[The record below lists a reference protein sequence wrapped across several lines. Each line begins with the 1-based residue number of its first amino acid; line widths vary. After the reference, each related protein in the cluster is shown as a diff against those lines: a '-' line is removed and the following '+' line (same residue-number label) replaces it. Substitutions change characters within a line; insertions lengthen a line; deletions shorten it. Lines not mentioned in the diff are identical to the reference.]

1 MPNSER
7 IETLISPEALK
18 QFEQLKTSAD
28 ANVASFEKLVAKAV
42 ELNKTLGNASSF
54 KEINKATK
62 ELEENDQELINAQVE
77 LAKSQERLKK
87 ANKDL
92 GDSFANVGN
101 KVSGLTGS
109 TEDAFEKLI
118 KLNDALK
125 SVKNAQKELAAQKD
139 TFAQMNQSL
148 PEVQAGLK
156 VILDREKELKAEE
169 LLLKKNITDTNKEI
183 KQRLNLNLITPG
195 TREEIKQTVNELKR
209 LRDFKIDIN
218 TDEGKAQVAEINQEI
233 DRLNKVLEQTTDKL
247 EKRKINIGNYPG
259 AVKILQASLQDV
271 NKKID
276 DFTKSGNDNQQM
288 LQALVKEQELLQRLV
303 DTQADGFK
311 NATAAIKGNE
321 QAIQALS
328 QVYGEDSEVVQNL
341 INETGRLKDEVG
353 DLRARIKVQASDTKV
368 FDGLIDAAQG
378 LAGIYS
384 VAQGAAALFGD
395 ENEELQKT
403 FVKLQ
408 AVMAVLQGLQ
418 AIQNVLQK
426 ESAARQLINIG
437 LQRIQVIQ
445 TRLATA
451 AESQNIVVKYA
462 AIAAQK
468 ALNFVTSSAGGPIL
482 ILIGLLITAAAVMA
496 SYGEGTENAAKQNE
510 RLNKSLERSNQN
522 IDKGAAAIKARSDKT
537 IATLESNFAREE
549 DIRKERERASQ
560 EEIDNLKRINDVDL
574 RNRIANQKTIDRL
587 NKQKVKSGLDDD
599 EQKDL
604 DEALKI
610 KDGYLANLQ
619 KQTDAENGIQIL
631 RLQNSRAT
639 KEEIIKAKQDEIEA
653 QKIQLQTS
661 LQLQQNI
668 AGNERKTQTE
678 RIKALQESQRI
689 QAELIN
695 KDANSKRLNP
705 TLTPSEI
712 KVIEANRT
720 AALTQ
725 ARRESNKAIEDLN
738 RSYAERERRAR
749 FDILRTEIED
759 QIKAADLI
767 ANNEAKSFNDR
778 TDALY
783 ASYEKRRQIIVAQ
796 HEFDIKNDTLTAE
809 ERLAIETKFLSDIN
823 GLTVEYGLQQQAIY
837 QQNTDKVNEII
848 EKGQQARQDKIAGDA
863 AATNTELIKQLV
875 SGQITLEQ
883 YNKQRDDA
891 ERSARIQSLKEEVNN
906 ATAKVLA
913 TKEGTAAR
921 FEAEKELREKTLA
934 LNEEYYAKEI
944 EAIVKLNELK
954 KQLATESVETFNS
967 LVNSQFDAEAA
978 RIQQVM
984 DDLDKQKEKE
994 IEVANAT
1001 IANKQERELAIAK
1014 IEAKAQAQHEQ
1025 LEKRRRQIELDR
1037 ARFEKASNIAQIIST
1052 TALAIIKTF
1061 KDYPA
1066 AQAIP
1071 LSVAIG
1077 AIGALQLARAI
1088 AAPLPKFAEG
1098 TNDAPGGLAW
1108 VGDAYRKELVITPQ
1122 GQVIQTPAVP
1132 TVMNVPKHSIVLPDA
1147 RRALESGLAVN
1158 QHGRLVSATTGVD
1171 TSRVEQKLDTIAK
1184 AIKNK
1189 PVLNM
1194 SASESGLTAMWN
1206 YGANW
1211 VTYAED
1217 QTRF

>member
-18 QFEQLKTSAD
+18 QFETLKPIVD
-28 ANVASFEKLVAKAV
+28 ANTASFEKLIAKAV
-42 ELNKTLGNASSF
+42 ELNKAVGNATTF
-54 KEINKATK
+54 KEINKATQEMTEHDK
-62 ELEENDQELINAQVE
+62 ALAKQIEDLAKANAKLQALYEQQAQKLKALNEEKKKQRDDDKKGADAVAKAEEKLINSYSAEARKLAE
-77 LAKSQERLKK
+77 LKEQQNLVNK
-87 ANKDL
+87 ANKQSAQETLGLTGAYKRLEAEYNKAAQEAKDL
-92 GDSFANVGN
+92 AIEFGAGSKQAKEASARALELDQRLKAADASTGKFNRNVGN
-101 KVSGLTGS
+101 YSG
-109 TEDAFEKLI
+109 A
-118 KLNDALK
+118 LNTL
-125 SVKNAQKELAAQKD
+125 QKA
-139 TFAQMNQSL
+139 
-148 PEVQAGLK
+148 
-156 VILDREKELKAEE
+156 
-169 LLLKKNITDTNKEI
+169 
-183 KQRLNLNLITPG
+183 
-195 TREEIKQTVNELKR
+195 
-209 LRDFKIDIN
+209 
-218 TDEGKAQVAEINQEI
+218 
-233 DRLNKVLEQTTDKL
+233 
-247 EKRKINIGNYPG
+247 
-259 AVKILQASLQDV
+259 LQDV
-271 NKKID
+271 TKKIED
-276 DFTKSGNDNQQM
+276 NTKSGVQNEAVMEALQKEQGLLVSLVDAQSKGFANATSEIRNNQQ
-288 LQALVKEQELLQRLV
+288 AILLL
-303 DTQADGFK
+303 TQ
-311 NATAAIKGNE
+311 I
-321 QAIQALS
+321 
-328 QVYGEDSEVVQNL
+328 YGEDSAVIAEL
-341 INETGRLKDEVG
+341 TKKTAELTDTVG
-353 DLRARIKVQASDTKV
+353 DMKATIKAQASDTHV
-368 FDGLIDAAQG
+368 FDGLIGAAQG
-378 LAGIYS
+378 LVGVYS

-395 ENEELQKT
+395 ENEDLQKT

-408 AVMAVLQGLQ
+408 SVMAVLQGLQ

-426 ESAARQLINIG
+426 ESAARQLLNIG

-587 NKQKVKSGLDDD
+587 NKQKVKSGLDED
-599 EQKDL
+599 EQKAL

-610 KDGYLANLQ
+610 KDSYLANLQ

-689 QAELIN
+689 QASIIN
-695 KDANSKRLNP
+695 KDANSKLLNP

-749 FDILRTEIED
+749 FDILKTEIED

-767 ANNEAKSFNDR
+767 AQNEKKSFDQR

-783 ASYEKRRQIIVAQ
+783 AGYEKRRQIIVAQ
-796 HEFDIKNDTLTAE
+796 HELDINNDTLTAE

-934 LNEEYYAKEI
+934 LNEEYNAKEI
-944 EAIVKLNELK
+944 NAIVKLNDLK
-954 KQLATESVETFNS
+954 KQLVTESVETFNA
-967 LVNSQFDAEAA
+967 LVNGQFDNESA
-978 RIQQVM
+978 RIQQAM
-984 DDLDKQKEKE
+984 DDLDKQKEKD

-1001 IANKQERELAIAK
+1001 IANKQERELAIAT
-1014 IEAKAQAQHEQ
+1014 IEKKAQLQREQ
-1025 LEKRRRQIELDR
+1025 LDRRQRQVELDR

-1052 TALAIIKTF
+1052 TAVAIIKAF

-1098 TNDAPGGLAW
+1098 TDDAPGGLAW

-1122 GQVIQTPAVP
+1122 GRVMQTPAVP

-1147 RRALESGLAVN
+1147 RRALESGLSVN
-1158 QHGRLVSATTGVD
+1158 QHGRLVSASVDAD
-1171 TSRVEQKLDTIAK
+1171 TSRVEQKLDIIAK

>member
-18 QFEQLKTSAD
+18 QFETLKPIVD
-28 ANVASFEKLVAKAV
+28 ANTASFEKLIAKAV
-42 ELNKTLGNASSF
+42 ELNKAVGNATTF
-54 KEINKATK
+54 KEINKATQEMTEHDK
-62 ELEENDQELINAQVE
+62 ALAKQIEDLAKANAKLQALYEQQAQKLKALNEEKKKQRDDDKKGADAVAKAEEKLINSYSAEARKLAE
-77 LAKSQERLKK
+77 LKEQQNLVNK
-87 ANKDL
+87 ANKQSAQETLGLTGAYKRLEAEYNKAAQEAKDL
-92 GDSFANVGN
+92 AIEFGAGSKQAKEASARALELDQRLKAADASTGKFNRNVGN
-101 KVSGLTGS
+101 YSG
-109 TEDAFEKLI
+109 A
-118 KLNDALK
+118 LNTL
-125 SVKNAQKELAAQKD
+125 QKA
-139 TFAQMNQSL
+139 
-148 PEVQAGLK
+148 
-156 VILDREKELKAEE
+156 
-169 LLLKKNITDTNKEI
+169 
-183 KQRLNLNLITPG
+183 
-195 TREEIKQTVNELKR
+195 
-209 LRDFKIDIN
+209 
-218 TDEGKAQVAEINQEI
+218 
-233 DRLNKVLEQTTDKL
+233 
-247 EKRKINIGNYPG
+247 
-259 AVKILQASLQDV
+259 LQDV
-271 NKKID
+271 TKKIED
-276 DFTKSGNDNQQM
+276 NTKSGVQNEAVMEALQKEQGLLVSLVDAQSKGFANATSEIRNNQQ
-288 LQALVKEQELLQRLV
+288 AILLL
-303 DTQADGFK
+303 TQ
-311 NATAAIKGNE
+311 I
-321 QAIQALS
+321 
-328 QVYGEDSEVVQNL
+328 YGEDSAVIAEL
-341 INETGRLKDEVG
+341 TKKTAELTDTVG
-353 DLRARIKVQASDTKV
+353 DMKATIKAQASDTHV
-368 FDGLIDAAQG
+368 FDGLIGAAQG
-378 LAGIYS
+378 LVGVYS

-395 ENEELQKT
+395 ENEDLQKT

-408 AVMAVLQGLQ
+408 SVMAVLQGLQ

-426 ESAARQLINIG
+426 ESAARQLLNIG
-437 LQRIQVIQ
+437 LQKVQVIQ

-451 AESQNIVVKYA
+451 AESQNIIVKYA
-462 AIAAQK
+462 AVAAQK
-468 ALNFVTSSAGGPIL
+468 ALNFVTSAAGGPIL

-496 SYGEGTENAAKQNE
+496 SYGDGTENAAKQND

-537 IATLESNFAREE
+537 IATLEDNFAKEE
-549 DIRKERERASQ
+549 DIRKERERSAQ
-560 EEIDNLKRINDVDL
+560 EEIDNLKRINDADL
-574 RNRIANQKTIDRL
+574 RNRIANQKTINRL
-587 NKQKVKSGLDDD
+587 NAQKAKSGLDED
-599 EQKDL
+599 EQKAL

-610 KDGYLANLQ
+610 KDSYLANLQ

-689 QAELIN
+689 QASIIN
-695 KDANSKRLNP
+695 KDANSKLLNP

-749 FDILRTEIED
+749 FDILKTEIED

-767 ANNEAKSFNDR
+767 AQNEKKSFDQR

-783 ASYEKRRQIIVAQ
+783 AGYEKRRQIIVAQ
-796 HEFDIKNDTLTAE
+796 HELDINNDTLTAE

-934 LNEEYYAKEI
+934 LNEEYNAKEI
-944 EAIVKLNELK
+944 NAIVKLNDLK
-954 KQLATESVETFNS
+954 KQLVTESVETFNA
-967 LVNSQFDAEAA
+967 LVNGQFDNESA
-978 RIQQVM
+978 RIQQAM
-984 DDLDKQKEKE
+984 DDLDKQKEKD

-1001 IANKQERELAIAK
+1001 IANKQERELAIAT
-1014 IEAKAQAQHEQ
+1014 IEKKAQLQREQ
-1025 LEKRRRQIELDR
+1025 LERRQRQVELDR
-1037 ARFEKASNIAQIIST
+1037 ARFEKASNIAQIITST
-1052 TALAIIKTF
+1052 AVAIIEALKTY
-1061 KDYPA
+1061 KGTP
-1066 AQAIP
+1066 QAFAIAG
-1071 LSVAIG
+1071 AIG
-1077 AIGALQLARAI
+1077 TIGALQLARAI
-1088 AAPLPKFAEG
+1088 AAPLPKFAHG
-1098 TNDAPGGLAW
+1098 TDDAPGGLAW

-1122 GQVIQTPAVP
+1122 GNVMQTPAVP